1 METKNEAPKID
12 LVGLLDEQ
20 IEIVDQE
27 DLIKKVKYLY
37 GHSQLSLVVTY
48 FLIGAHIG
56 YKKDYGKD
64 VKGRL
69 AAEVGISTSTL
80 DKAIKFSIKFTAA
93 QVKELLSS
101 NDKVVMSWRSIVLS
115 IDVLSAEQILQC
127 YKGAFSVSEF
137 RTRVMKLKGGLSG
150 PSKKLNPKDEDEP
163 QNLKLDGDEAAGES
177 KDQTGGPAPLVKELN
192 QEIVD
197 RDERITMLEKVNED
211 LRIELQEKEELIKE
225 LEFQLE
231 LYSEG

>member
-56 YKKDYGKD
+56 YKKEYGKD
-64 VKGRL
+64 IKGRL
-69 AAEVGISTSTL
+69 AAEVGVSASTL
-80 DKAIKFSIKFTAA
+80 DKAVKFSTKFTAA
-93 QVKELLSS
+93 QVKELLSI
-101 NDKVVMSWRSIVLS
+101 NEKVVMSWRSIVLS

-150 PSKKLNPKDEDEP
+150 PSKKLNPKDKTQDL
-163 QNLKLDGDEAAGES
+163 NSDGDEAAGES

-231 LYSEG
+231 LHSEG